1 MAEPTGHTIAGIRV
15 SVLAESGALLRH
27 ERDAVDAMS
36 EAYGGEYDWL
46 AIPVARFAPECFELK
61 TRVLGEMLQK
71 FVNYGLRIAIVGD
84 VSEYA
89 AASDSFR
96 DFVRET
102 NRGRQIWFAASL
114 AELADRLAAASRMP
128 R

>member
-1 MAEPTGHTIAGIRV
+1 MSGPTTHVLGGTRV
-15 SVLAESGALLRH
+15 SVLAESGAPLRR
-27 ERDAVDAMS
+27 ERDALDAMG
-36 EAYGGEYDWL
+36 EAYGAETEWL

-84 VSEYA
+84 VSEHA

-96 DFVRET
+96 DFVREA
-102 NRGRQIWFAASL
+102 NKGRQIWFAASL
-114 AELADRLAAASRMP
+114 AELADRLAAASSRP